1 MQHQQVGFV
10 QGHRIGGRK
19 AINRTDHDPARQ
31 AGGRHQQRGERA
43 IGCGSIL
50 GNPDQTAIAQNRQR
64 FAAAIERPAHG
75 IGAIQRFTGW
85 GERRAMA
92 GKAQDAVLLFQADQR
107 AAIRREDNRFGI
119 AIAFHVAGHADA
131 AHFTRWCAGAEQQP
145 IPGIGHRQ
153 QPAIGQ
159 RGKARKPAERCF
171 RAGQHSRARQTERAD
186 LAAGAGQRRGGDGD
200 AVPGLVGGGGRRA
213 QLCPQ
218 DPDRRQQQGC
228 QPSILAGLGNRH
240 APHGKSIA
248 GREGLRYPRRHEP
261 P

>member
-1 MQHQQVGFV
+1 MGFV

-19 AINRTDHDPARQ
+19 AIYPVDHDPA
-31 AGGRHQQRGERA
+31 GGARRRHEQRGARA
-43 IGCGSIL
+43 IGRDNIF
-50 GNPDQTAIAQNRQR
+50 GNPDQAAITQNRQR
-64 FAAAIERPAHG
+64 FTAAIGRPAHG

-107 AAIRREDNRFGI
+107 AAIRREGNRFRI

-186 LAAGAGQRRGGDGD
+186 LAAVAGQRRGGDGD

-213 QLCPQ
+213 QFRPQ
-218 DPDRRQQQGC
+218 DPDRRQQQGDE
-228 QPSILAGLGNRH
+228 PSSLAGLGNRH